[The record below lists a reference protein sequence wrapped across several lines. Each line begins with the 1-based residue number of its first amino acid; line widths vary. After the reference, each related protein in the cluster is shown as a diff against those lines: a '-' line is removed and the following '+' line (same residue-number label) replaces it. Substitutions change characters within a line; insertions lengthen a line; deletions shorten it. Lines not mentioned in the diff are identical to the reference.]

1 MSVIGQRIRLF
12 REEARL
18 SQVELAQRANIS
30 REAVGN
36 YENGRRVPPVNIA
49 QKIADVLGMTVNDLL
64 YPEGLQAEAPVN
76 ILGLDT
82 EALARQLE
90 KRSEVISDIVRSID
104 QMNDVG
110 REKAREMVADLAT
123 VPKYQR

>member
-18 SQVELAQRANIS
+18 SQVELAQRAKIS

-104 QMNDVG
+104 MMNNAG

>member
-18 SQVELAQRANIS
+18 SQVELAQRAKIS

-64 YPEGLQAEAPVN
+64 YPEGLQAETPVN

-104 QMNDVG
+104 LMNDAG

>member
-18 SQVELAQRANIS
+18 SQVELAQRAKIS

-36 YENGRRVPPVNIA
+36 YENGRRVPPVNVA

-64 YPEGLQAEAPVN
+64 YPESLQVEAPVD

-90 KRSEVISDIVRSID
+90 KRSEVISDIVRNID
-104 QMNDVG
+104 KMNDAG
-110 REKAREMVADLAT
+110 REKAREMVADLAS
-123 VPKYQR
+123 VPKYRR